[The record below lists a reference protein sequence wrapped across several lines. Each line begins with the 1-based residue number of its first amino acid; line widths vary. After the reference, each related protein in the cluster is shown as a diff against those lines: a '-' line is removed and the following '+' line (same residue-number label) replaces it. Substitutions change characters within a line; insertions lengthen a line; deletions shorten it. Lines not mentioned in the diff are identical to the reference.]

1 MKKIKIFDVFI
12 WMITFV
18 FVIGVFFL
26 PKTVPVHWDVNW
38 NIDRYGSR
46 YELFIVAF
54 IPLLT
59 YYGMLFTK
67 KIDPHRKGILSREK
81 TYDLIRTWLSLLMI
95 LFAGFIYVMTIKPH
109 MNGTFILCFLFGFM
123 FIGLGNYMPKIP
135 KNYFLGIRT
144 PWTMAS
150 EYVWKKT
157 HLLSGYAFVISG
169 VLIILSGFISKE
181 ALFIVLLGV
190 IFIDMFIAYV
200 YSYKVYQ
207 KETKN
212 ID

>member
-26 PKTVPVHWDVNW
+26 PKTVPVHWDMNW
-38 NIDRYGSR
+38 SVDRYGSR
-46 YELFIVAF
+46 YELLIVAL
-54 IPLLT
+54 IPLFI
-59 YYGMLFTK
+59 YYGLSFTRA
-67 KIDPHRKGILSREK
+67 IDPHKKGILSREK
-81 TYDLIRTWLSLLMI
+81 TYNLIRMGLSLLMV

-109 MNGTFILCFLFGFM
+109 MNGTLILCFLFGFM

-157 HLLSGYAFVISG
+157 HLLSGYTFVASG
-169 VLIILSGFISKE
+169 VLIILSGFIGNKV
-181 ALFIVLLGV
+181 LFIVLLGV

-207 KETKN
+207 KKAKN